1 MKKLI
6 ALLLFSIPVC
16 AIAAYPVETGE
27 IISLQVHKLPDSS
40 SESANRF
47 MVRLNGTISENSCGN
62 DQWSGYLGSD
72 AGKAQ
77 YSTLLAA
84 HMAGKEIKIE
94 GTAPDKCTTSNL
106 LIRNVYIVW

>member
-1 MKKLI
+1 MKRLI
-6 ALLLFSIPVC
+6 ALFLLCTPVC

-47 MVRLNGTISENSCGN
+47 MVRLSGTISENLCGG

-72 AGKAQ
+72 AGKTQ

-94 GTAPDKCTTSNL
+94 GTAPDKCDANNL
-106 LIRNVYIVW
+106 LIRNVYIAW